1 MKRIINKYDYLTG
14 KILASYGSIKEAAI
28 SNNMTYAKIYKM
40 LQQEQLCYPRDD
52 FYFGYRPKKRWC
64 IMVYDNETRLELGR
78 YKTIKD
84 AAVATKVSH
93 QQIEWQIAK
102 DLPFNERRMGS
113 TTLWFVR
120 KTLEV

>member
-1 MKRIINKYDYLTG
+1 
-14 KILASYGSIKEAAI
+14 
-28 SNNMTYAKIYKM
+28 M

-64 IMVYDNETRLELGR
+64 IVIYDNETRLELGR

-84 AAVATKVSH
+84 AAVATGVNW

-102 DLPFNERRMGS
+102 DLPFNDRRMGS